1 MSAREMYDT
10 ARVGAAAEINATYF
24 RTKGGLLA
32 ARLEQTSYLAVPADG
47 ETLIAYAIGLDIAPE
62 RWTPGDFYGRGGLV
76 AGEDGFRSYVEEQA
90 SHRRQLS
97 RLARPSIKSG
107 AHTPWGCAQQT
118 QLYSE
123 GIVSHSTAE
132 HGGFH
137 LAPHRNAVVNP
148 AWRND
153 DGWYEE
159 DCQWAKVA
167 MTFPELFTAFERKCA
182 HDTLRNSEPD
192 AYELITG
199 VVLLPGESCLKDGRQ
214 FKRDHAVDWIVVA
227 AINSSH
233 RPGFVE
239 CVAKLGGERRS
250 REERRFLIPKTE
262 YEIGRFGFVIDPA
275 RHARYD
281 GTSDFI
287 GWRDKASTN

>member
-1 MSAREMYDT
+1 MSAREIYDT
-10 ARVGAAAEINATYF
+10 APLGAAAEINATYF

-32 ARLEQTSYLAVPADG
+32 ARLEQTCYLAVLNDG

-62 RWTPGDFYGRGGLV
+62 RWTPGDFYGCGGFV
-76 AGEDGFRSYVEEQA
+76 AGEGGFRSYVEERA

-97 RLARPSIKSG
+97 RLARPSIMSG

-137 LAPHRNAVVNP
+137 LAPHRNAMVNP

-159 DCQWAKVA
+159 DCQWSKVA
-167 MTFPELFTAFERKCA
+167 MTFPELFTSFERKCA
-182 HDTLRNSEPD
+182 NDTLRHGEPD
-192 AYELITG
+192 ADDELIG
-199 VVLLPGESCLKDGRQ
+199 VGLAIAECVVRAFALEGSEEFGKGHRNLCPLAIL
-214 FKRDHAVDWIVVA
+214 FIPTAVVA
-227 AINSSH
+227 PCRIDD
-233 RPGFVE
+233 G
-239 CVAKLGGERRS
+239 VAVWG
-250 REERRFLIPKTE
+250 
-262 YEIGRFGFVIDPA
+262 
-275 RHARYD
+275 
-281 GTSDFI
+281 
-287 GWRDKASTN
+287 